1 MENIPFSRI
10 GKINIAKMSIL
21 PKAIYTLNAIPIKIP
36 PAFFT
41 ELEQTLLKF
50 VWNHKRPLK
59 AKATLKKQSKAG
71 DITIPDFQLYYKAV
85 VIKTVVLGQK
95 QTHRSMEQNRK
106 PRNGSTTI
114 WSTNI

>member
-1 MENIPFSRI
+1 MKEIEEDTKKQEKIPCSWI
-10 GKINIAKMSIL
+10 GITNTVKMSIL

-59 AKATLKKQSKAG
+59 AKATFKKQSEAG

-85 VIKTVVLGQK
+85 VIKTV
-95 QTHRSMEQNRK
+95 
-106 PRNGSTTI
+106 
-114 WSTNI
+114 